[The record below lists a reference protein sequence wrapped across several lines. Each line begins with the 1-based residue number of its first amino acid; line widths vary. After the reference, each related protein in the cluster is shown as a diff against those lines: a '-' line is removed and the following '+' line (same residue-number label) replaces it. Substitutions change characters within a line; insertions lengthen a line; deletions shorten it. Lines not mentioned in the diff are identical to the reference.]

1 MFNFILGN
9 DRPPTSNRDVMKML
23 GIQNP
28 TQPPLDVFA
37 KYQIPKLSAR
47 SSANDKDTTTT
58 NTPTVSVSPLSTQET
73 NSNKSMANF
82 MSNAHSFGSNQMLSN
97 KIQGGRASSVSPKYN
112 LNTENMSNFNKDIH
126 IYKSTSSDALQH
138 QSQSSGGHHMQL
150 PR

>member
-1 MFNFILGN
+1 
-9 DRPPTSNRDVMKML
+9 MKML

-28 TQPPLDVFA
+28 TQSLDMFGKAWDA

-58 NTPTVSVSPLSTQET
+58 NTPTVSVSPLNTQET

>member
-1 MFNFILGN
+1 
-9 DRPPTSNRDVMKML
+9 MKML

-28 TQPPLDVFA
+28 AQPLDVFGKTWDT

-47 SSANDKDTTTT
+47 SSANDKDTSTT
-58 NTPTVSVSPLSTQET
+58 NTHTSTVSVSPLNTQEV
-73 NSNKSMANF
+73 NSNKSMASF
-82 MSNAHSFGSNQMLSN
+82 MSNTHSFGGSGNNPMHSN

-126 IYKSTSSDALQH
+126 ISNFKSTSSDALQH
-138 QSQSSGGHHMQL
+138 QSQSGGGGHHMQL